1 MAIKFKRQDGCCPS
15 AEYNGTIYFIDER
28 ELRTSLEGWYLLSRQ
43 KTQIHD
49 LDEEDYIKAI
59 VKAAEMLE
67 SMGYG
72 KVQFYGAY
80 AMPSIPSASL
90 GPHLG
95 GPTAYVFHNGKNYD
109 LRIVYP
115 ECQKAGPFDEFK
127 AAVKFAT
134 DWVNKLADWDDPQL
148 SLF

>member
-1 MAIKFKRQDGCCPS
+1 MIKFKRQDGCCPS

-28 ELRTSLEGWYLLSRQ
+28 ELRTSMEGWYLLSRK
-43 KTQIHD
+43 KTEIYD
-49 LDEEDYIKAI
+49 LGEDVCHKAVIKAM
-59 VKAAEMLE
+59 EMLE

-72 KVQFYGAY
+72 KTSFFGTY
-80 AMPSIPSASL
+80 AMPDVPSASI
-90 GPHLG
+90 GRHLG

-115 ECQKAGPFDEFK
+115 ECQEAGPFDEYQ
-127 AAVKFAT
+127 AAVKWAT
-134 DWVNKLADWDDPQL
+134 DWLNKTADFDDPQL

>member
-1 MAIKFKRQDGCCPS
+1 MIKFKHQDGCCPS

-28 ELRTSLEGWYLLSRQ
+28 ELRTSMEGWYLLSRQ
-43 KTQIHD
+43 KAQIYD
-49 LDEEDYIKAI
+49 LGEDVCHKAVIKAME
-59 VKAAEMLE
+59 KLE

-72 KVQFYGAY
+72 KTSFFGTY
-80 AMPSIPSASL
+80 AMSDVSSASI

-95 GPTAYVFHNGKNYD
+95 GPTAYVVPNGKYYD

-115 ECQKAGPFDEFK
+115 ECYEAGPFEEFR
-127 AAVKFAT
+127 AAVKWAT
-134 DWVNKLADWDDPQL
+134 EWLNKQAVQNDPQL